1 MYTKIMEFTTN
12 NTTIYGDDNDDKW
25 VFLPIEWNSQTIIR
39 TILAI
44 LGTLGNTL
52 VIFVYM
58 NRKRMNS
65 CTNTFIVGL
74 AFADLITSFHQ
85 FPRPKEVSV
94 PSGFLGELYCR
105 ILFVGSNVTMW
116 ISIIASVFTLTMIAC
131 ERYVAVV
138 YAVHYRTIFSKK
150 RPRYVLLACWAAS
163 ITLNT
168 QSFYINFLNKD
179 SHTCYVKYPSLH
191 FQKFIG
197 VTFFLIE
204 YFLPMVI
211 MLFTQTRTV
220 MSLRAQAR
228 SLTSD
233 RKESNGPA
241 LSLLQAR
248 RRVIEM
254 LFMVV
259 ITFIICWS
267 PDQIAYFCYMM
278 NIFDASFLTG
288 SLYTTFLVLAF
299 ANCCMNPF
307 IYASRNANFR
317 RALRELFTKGKKNK
331 VHSINTIAGG
341 KEETMADTL
350 AKQGGQMG

>member
-1 MYTKIMEFTTN
+1 MELTN
-12 NTTIYGDDNDDKW
+12 NTALYDETDEVKW
-25 VFLPIEWNSQTIIR
+25 AFRAIQWNWQTIIR

-44 LGTLGNTL
+44 LGILGNTL

-58 NRKRMNS
+58 NRKRMKS

-74 AFADLITSFHQ
+74 AVADLITSFHQ
-85 FPRPKEVSV
+85 FPRPTEISV
-94 PSGFLGELYCR
+94 PPGFLGELYCR
-105 ILFVGSNVTMW
+105 TFFAGSNVTMW
-116 ISIIASVFTLTMIAC
+116 IPIIASVFTLTMIAF

-138 YAVHYRTIFSKK
+138 YAMNYRSIFSKK
-150 RPRYVLLACWAAS
+150 RPRYVLLSCWVAS

-168 QSFYINFLNKD
+168 QSFYICFVDNEKHAC
-179 SHTCYVKYPSLH
+179 SVKYPSLP
-191 FQKFIG
+191 FQRFIG
-197 VTFFLIE
+197 VSFFLIE

-220 MSLRAQAR
+220 MTLRAQAR
-228 SLTSD
+228 ALSSN

-259 ITFIICWS
+259 ITFIICWT
-267 PDQIAYFCYMM
+267 PDQIAYFCYQMG
-278 NIFDASFLTG
+278 IFDASFLSG
-288 SLYTTFLVLAF
+288 SLYTGFVVLAF

-317 RALRELFTKGKKNK
+317 RALRELFSKGKKNK
-331 VHSINTIAGG
+331 IHSINTIAGQ
-341 KEETMADTL
+341 EETMADTL
-350 AKQGGQMG
+350 AKQGDQMG